1 MYVTKLMRE
10 KNRER
15 YSTQG
20 IEVFSSIEPKVHPK
34 TIHYQSVSNVSMN
47 VFVKEIFVKYNPDD
61 TVKEAYY
68 IGTNNEIHEIVL
80 KDFYEIMG
88 GDTPNIKVTRD
99 GAIIV
104 FNKDKLIVT
113 LDFSNYQ
120 LINISELREVG
131 RFYGDLEDI
140 EENNFIFYDRNYNDK
155 KRIPFTIETNFASQ
169 ASVVILY
176 LDKEFE

>member
-1 MYVTKLMRE
+1 MYCTKLMRE
-10 KNRER
+10 KAWER
-15 YSTQG
+15 YSTQN
-20 IEVFSSIEPKVHPK
+20 IEVFSSVETFRNPK
-34 TIHYQSVSNVSMN
+34 TVRYQSVSNVSMN
-47 VFVKEIFVKYNPDD
+47 VFVKEVFVVYNPDD

-68 IGTNNEIHEIVL
+68 IDTKNETNKIVL
-80 KDFYEIMG
+80 ADFYKIME

-99 GAIIV
+99 GAIII

-120 LINISELREVG
+120 LINVSELREVG
-131 RFYGDLEDI
+131 RFYGELEDI
-140 EENNFIFYDRNYNDK
+140 EENYFIFYDRNYNDK